1 MMLDDYRK
9 GWALRYIRE
18 ARYDLRAY
26 KKISRSHNLIID
38 AARKAQIALYFSLGY
53 PPSIKNIVNELSDRI
68 NDSENPILRYL
79 IEIELFLQ
87 KIENLKIQ
95 DRDEAISKTDEII
108 QTVSS
113 ITNLLASE

>member
-26 KKISRSHNLIID
+26 KKISQSHNLIID
-38 AARKAQIALYFSLGY
+38 ATRKAQIALYFSLGY
-53 PPSIKNIVNELSDRI
+53 PPSIKNMVNELSDRI
-68 NDSENPILRYL
+68 YDKENPILRYL
-79 IEIELFLQ
+79 IEIEHFLQ
-87 KIENLKIQ
+87 KIESVKIQ
-95 DRDEAISKTDEII
+95 DSVEAINKANEII

-113 ITNLLASE
+113 ITNLLVSE